1 MLSMQLCMLR
11 NISYMIERDRKV
23 INRIFQVLGMYH
35 LYPCDFRQWHETN
48 EIPLLTFEGQT
59 Q

>member
-48 EIPLLTFEGQT
+48 EMTPFDI
-59 Q
+59 